1 MFILRVDHTTKSN
14 ALSCLHVVKRS
25 SSVYWPFCSP
35 KKRTLRCVASC
46 LTSVRSWHRS
56 QLLSFVAVVLA
67 LPHRNKCWLVSQDRV
82 QLITLESA
90 GVEDLQV
97 CVRWRTGIPGGT
109 GMDVVPTL
117 PKCPVPV
124 LLLMWY
130 RTFEVSATGIDVVPN
145 STKCPVP
152 ARKSLPVSTVPVLM
166 SYRTY

>member
-35 KKRTLRCVASC
+35 KRRTLRYVASC

-56 QLLSFVAVVLA
+56 QLLSSVAVVLA

-97 CVRWRTGIPGGT
+97 RLKCVFGGVPVFP
-109 GMDVVPTL
+109 VVP
-117 PKCPVPV
+117 V
-124 LLLMWY
+124 W
-130 RTFEVSATGIDVVPN
+130 R
-145 STKCPVP
+145 
-152 ARKSLPVSTVPVLM
+152 
-166 SYRTY
+166 SYRPYRSVRYRYYY